1 VPNSELSRRPKP
13 LYVEPMSKSRD
24 YKTEYR
30 ITLACLGLFAL
41 SVVAYL
47 YFLNVSVVHVVM
59 RQDAA
64 VEIKE
69 LQTEIA
75 VLESAY
81 IDAQHTIASRI
92 ALLDGYS
99 TETEKIFVSRGGTGL
114 VLGN

>member
-1 VPNSELSRRPKP
+1 MK
-13 LYVEPMSKSRD
+13 KSRD

-30 ITLACLGLFAL
+30 ITLGCLTLLVF
-41 SVVAYL
+41 SVIAYL

-64 VEIKE
+64 AEIKE

-92 ALLDGYS
+92 AMLDGYS
-99 TETEKIFVSRGGTGL
+99 TETEKIFVSRDSVGL